1 MIHTCQKLTVFSL
14 GTPIRQ
20 RFTHV
25 PCLRSYHSEKI
36 GSRSIHQVKPGRAR
50 IVLGWLTAWKY
61 LLLYTFF
68 FFNYTIEVFWLF
80 QNMSFVLSTFTNASC
95 PRSHHME
102 RTRTRLVALCVIRE
116 YLALFRSC
124 RSWLTL

>member
-1 MIHTCQKLTVFSL
+1 MW
-14 GTPIRQ
+14 Q
-20 RFTHV
+20 RFTHI

-61 LLLYTFF
+61 LLLYPCF

-80 QNMSFVLSTFTNASC
+80 QNMTCVLSSERENQIVVTIGTLL
-95 PRSHHME
+95 HHINVE
-102 RTRTRLVALCVIRE
+102 
-116 YLALFRSC
+116 F
-124 RSWLTL
+124 